1 MPDSDKA
8 VIQKDT
14 YTPVFIAALFTISR
28 TGKQPTCSSAKEWI
42 KEVWYI
48 YTMGCYSAIKK
59 NKIILFSAA
68 LMDLE
73 IVIRTE
79 VKSDTER

>member
-42 KEVWYI
+42 KMWYI
-48 YTMGCYSAIKK
+48 YTMGCYSAIER
-59 NKIILFSAA
+59 NEIVPFAETWI
-68 LMDLE
+68 DLE
-73 IVIRTE
+73 TVT
-79 VKSDTER
+79 